1 MKTKN
6 LLLVGIALLAVG
18 CGGGGGGGGG
28 TASGDAFTNAVRG
41 MVANAPD
48 NTEPVSVDG
57 FTATQPDNTEP
68 EALQ

>member
-6 LLLVGIALLAVG
+6 LLLVGIALLAAG
-18 CGGGGGGGGG
+18 CGGGGGGD
-28 TASGDAFTNAVRG
+28 TATGDAFTNAVRDV
-41 MVANAPD
+41 VANAPD

-68 EALQ
+68 EAL